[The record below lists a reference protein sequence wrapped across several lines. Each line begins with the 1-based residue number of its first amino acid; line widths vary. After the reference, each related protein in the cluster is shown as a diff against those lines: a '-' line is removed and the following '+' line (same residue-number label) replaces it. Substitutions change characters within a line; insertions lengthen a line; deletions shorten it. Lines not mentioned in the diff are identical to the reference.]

1 MSTLVV
7 VGAQWGDE
15 GKGKVVDLLTAEADA
30 VVRYGG
36 GANAGHTLVVEGEK
50 VVFHLVPSAALHRR
64 PRLFLGPGMVLD
76 PRVLLAEI
84 GEMEGRGLLDPGRVM
99 VSDRAHLVLPQHV
112 LVDGLRE
119 EGPGAIGTTRRGIGP
134 CYQDR
139 AARRGIRMA
148 DLGDA
153 AQFEAKVRANL
164 EAWRSFVEGRGVAL
178 PDPREVTE
186 TYLAYAEELA
196 PFIGDVSEAL
206 EEVRRAGNRTLLE
219 GAQGT
224 MLDLDHGTYPFV
236 TSSSV
241 TAGGACT
248 GAGVPPTAVRR
259 VLGISKAY
267 TTRVG
272 DGPFPTEL
280 LGEDGDALRKA
291 GAEFGATTGRPRRCG
306 WLDIPVLRYAR
317 RVNGIGDLALTKLDV
332 LTGIDPIRVAVAYEF
347 DGERVETPP
356 SVDLSR
362 VTPVYE
368 DLPGWT
374 EDLTGARTLQDL
386 PKAARAYVDRIEA
399 LVECPVTLLSVG
411 PGREQT
417 LEIANPWR

>member
-1 MSTLVV
+1 
-7 VGAQWGDE
+7 
-15 GKGKVVDLLTAEADA
+15 
-30 VVRYGG
+30 
-36 GANAGHTLVVEGEK
+36 
-50 VVFHLVPSAALHRR
+50 
-64 PRLFLGPGMVLD
+64 
-76 PRVLLAEI
+76 
-84 GEMEGRGLLDPGRVM
+84 
-99 VSDRAHLVLPQHV
+99 
-112 LVDGLRE
+112 VDGLRE